1 MITKQLLFRLVLCF
15 AAIYALAALAAL
27 GSAGAPEFYAALTR
41 PAWAPPAWLFGP
53 VWTLL
58 YSMMPIAAF
67 LLWRAMPAGPW
78 LTGAVLFA
86 LQLVLNVLW
95 SWLFFAW
102 HLGAWAL
109 VDIVLLIF
117 VLLVG
122 VFGYWRH
129 QSRVAVVLMV
139 PYIGWVGFAAML
151 NFSVWQLNPTML

>member
-1 MITKQLLFRLVLCF
+1 MLFRLALCF
-15 AAIYALAALAAL
+15 TTIYTLASLAAL

-58 YSMMPIAAF
+58 YSMMAIAAF

-102 HLGAWAL
+102 HLGAWAM
-109 VDIVLLIF
+109 VDIVLLIV
-117 VLLVG
+117 VLLIG